1 MVKGEIS
8 ELEQY
13 NDLDET
19 TFAEYDRVTLLP
31 SVDVFKNIVK
41 NNIKNS
47 IINNTSA
54 SLILFDIDNFKHV
67 NDSFGHEFG
76 DSMLRIISSEVRNS
90 INREVL
96 ICRYSGNTFI
106 LFQNSESENEI
117 EKTIEEIFNVF
128 KQSHEDIYL
137 TISMGISVVP
147 KDGIS
152 YDFLLKN
159 ADIAMYEAKQNGKN
173 NYKFFSNE
181 MGNKVVK
188 EYALQKELRTS
199 LENNEIYVV
208 YQPKVSLEDSTVQG
222 FEALARWNNKK
233 FGEISPG
240 KFIPLAEESKMIVP
254 IGSFVLEEACRKI
267 KFLSSKGYTDFKIA
281 VNLSEVQFQ
290 EEIVINVL
298 RKLIKKYQISSRHLE
313 LEITESMFMKSF
325 ESNLKVL
332 EEIKDMGIT
341 IALDDFGTGYSSF
354 SYLTKLPIDVLK
366 IDRSFIL
373 DVCTNPKEK
382 CMVEGIIRLAHQLGI
397 QVVAEGVEEEEQVE
411 YLKAIFCDFV
421 QGYYFSRPKP
431 FNEIIDIVGKKYKK
445 C

>member
-96 ICRYSGNTFI
+96 MCRYSGNTFI
-106 LFQNSESENEI
+106 LFQNSESEI

-173 NYKFFSNE
+173 NYKFFSN
-181 MGNKVVK
+181 
-188 EYALQKELRTS
+188 
-199 LENNEIYVV
+199 
-208 YQPKVSLEDSTVQG
+208 
-222 FEALARWNNKK
+222 
-233 FGEISPG
+233 
-240 KFIPLAEESKMIVP
+240 
-254 IGSFVLEEACRKI
+254 
-267 KFLSSKGYTDFKIA
+267 
-281 VNLSEVQFQ
+281 
-290 EEIVINVL
+290 
-298 RKLIKKYQISSRHLE
+298 
-313 LEITESMFMKSF
+313 
-325 ESNLKVL
+325 
-332 EEIKDMGIT
+332 
-341 IALDDFGTGYSSF
+341 
-354 SYLTKLPIDVLK
+354 
-366 IDRSFIL
+366 
-373 DVCTNPKEK
+373 
-382 CMVEGIIRLAHQLGI
+382 
-397 QVVAEGVEEEEQVE
+397 
-411 YLKAIFCDFV
+411 
-421 QGYYFSRPKP
+421 
-431 FNEIIDIVGKKYKK
+431 
-445 C
+445 